1 MSAEAPPEEKAPQE
15 EIALIGY
22 LKDLAKRQDRAAL
35 AHLRR
40 GLARKPGESMEM
52 FPYVGRFISE
62 KTSAAHDRAVFLT
75 AALFADYSD
84 AAPNI
89 SDLGR
94 SIYLLDEAVDGK
106 KKSDQPKNRSI
117 ERRFVALLD
126 ADADDLHYYLRQMID
141 LLKANNVA
149 VNWAELFKAIRG
161 WRSESR
167 YVQKRWA
174 RSFWGSAE
182 TNKQTD
188 PQPEGETE

>member
-1 MSAEAPPEEKAPQE
+1 MIEDIISAEVKPEEKALQE
-15 EIALIGY
+15 EIGLIGY

-52 FPYVGRFISE
+52 FPYVGRFVNE
-62 KTSAAHDRAVFLT
+62 KTNAAHDRAVFLT
-75 AALFADYSD
+75 SALFADYSD
-84 AAPNI
+84 APPNAG
-89 SDLGR
+89 DLGR
-94 SIYLLDEAVDGK
+94 SVKQISE
-106 KKSDQPKNRSI
+106 KSDSI

-149 VNWAELFKAIRG
+149 VNWTELFKDIRG
-161 WRSESR
+161 WSSESR
-167 YVQKRWA
+167 YVQKKWA

-182 TNKQTD
+182 TNKQSD
-188 PQPEGETE
+188 PQQEGETE